1 MGLLQKGDNMKTK
14 TNSKKNCEWK
24 NDNNGAKNL
33 VEGRHLKSCQSICVM
48 RTEKDCFPRK
58 KTVKQVQMRIG
69 KDRSQFEIES
79 SLNTGSFATGVL
91 LPNDIA

>member
-1 MGLLQKGDNMKTK
+1 
-14 TNSKKNCEWK
+14 
-24 NDNNGAKNL
+24 
-33 VEGRHLKSCQSICVM
+33 M

-79 SLNTGSFATGVL
+79 SLNTGSFATVVL
-91 LPNDIA
+91 LPSDIA

>member
-24 NDNNGAKNL
+24 NDNNGAKIL

-58 KTVKQVQMRIG
+58 KDCEAGTNENWEG
-69 KDRSQFEIES
+69 
-79 SLNTGSFATGVL
+79 
-91 LPNDIA
+91 